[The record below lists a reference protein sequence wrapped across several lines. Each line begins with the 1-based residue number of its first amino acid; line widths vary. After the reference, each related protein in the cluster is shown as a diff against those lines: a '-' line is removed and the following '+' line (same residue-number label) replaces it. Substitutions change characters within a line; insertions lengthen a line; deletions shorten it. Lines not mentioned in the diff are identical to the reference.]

1 MNNDKEGVIMPRGV
15 RKSTFE
21 KLQEE
26 LKNTQDAIAQYKG
39 AIKTQE
45 ERAKQIQEE
54 IKLEEFKEVSAILQE
69 KNMSIS
75 ELKDILISKEK
86 SPQDE

>member
-1 MNNDKEGVIMPRGV
+1 MPRGV
-15 RKSTFE
+15 RKTSLE
-21 KLQEE
+21 KLREE
-26 LKNTQDAIAQYKG
+26 LKNTQDAIEQYK
-39 AIKTQE
+39 AAVKTQE

-75 ELKDILISKEK
+75 ELKDILISKE
-86 SPQDE
+86 

>member
-1 MNNDKEGVIMPRGV
+1 MPRGV
-15 RKSTFE
+15 RKSSLL

-26 LKNTQDAIAQYKG
+26 LKNTQDAIEQYKA

-54 IKLEEFKEVSAILQE
+54 IKLEQFKEISAILEE
-69 KNMSIS
+69 KNMSVTD
-75 ELKDILISKEK
+75 LKEILLSK
-86 SPQDE
+86 D

>member
-1 MNNDKEGVIMPRGV
+1 MPRGV
-15 RKSTFE
+15 RKTSLE
-21 KLQEE
+21 KLREE
-26 LKNTQDAIAQYKG
+26 LKNTQDAIEQYK
-39 AIKTQE
+39 AAVKAQE

-75 ELKDILISKEK
+75 ELKDILISKE
-86 SPQDE
+86 

>member
-1 MNNDKEGVIMPRGV
+1 MPRGV
-15 RKSTFE
+15 RKSSLE

-26 LKNTQDAIAQYKG
+26 LKNTQDSIEQYKT

-45 ERAKQIQEE
+45 ERVKQIHEE

-75 ELKDILISKEK
+75 ELKDILTSKEEGPK
-86 SPQDE
+86 DE

>member
-1 MNNDKEGVIMPRGV
+1 MPRGV
-15 RKSTFE
+15 RKSSLL

-26 LKNTQDAIAQYKG
+26 LKNTQDAIEQYKA

-54 IKLEEFKEVSAILQE
+54 IKLEEFKEISAILEE
-69 KNMSIS
+69 KNMSVTD
-75 ELKDILISKEK
+75 LKEILLSK
-86 SPQDE
+86 D

>member
-1 MNNDKEGVIMPRGV
+1 MPRGV
-15 RKSTFE
+15 RKSSLL

-26 LKNTQDAIAQYKG
+26 LKNTQDAIEQYKA

-54 IKLEEFKEVSAILQE
+54 IKLEEFKEISAILEE
-69 KNMSIS
+69 KNMSVS
-75 ELKDILISKEK
+75 DLKEILLSK
-86 SPQDE
+86 D